1 MQHLPVLSVNINTTI
16 TPSPDLPSSTSCSP
30 CPRHRSATFARTHC
44 EYHYHYN
51 SFNRPPITTSPPP
64 SPPQECNICQDSECH
79 NSNVIL
85 FCDMCNLAVHQECYG
100 VPYVPEGQWL
110 CRRCLHSPSRPV
122 ECCLCPNGSIGA
134 AFKRTEDARWAH
146 VICALW
152 IPEVCNCNYFG
163 QESLSQ
169 L

>member
-1 MQHLPVLSVNINTTI
+1 MYLINCKCIIHVYIGLLKPVCLELTYYYSNYPRSTPTT
-16 TPSPDLPSSTSCSP
+16 PP
-30 CPRHRSATFARTHC
+30 
-44 EYHYHYN
+44 HY
-51 SFNRPPITTSPPP
+51 
-64 SPPQECNICQDSECH
+64 QECNICMDSECQ

-110 CRRCLHSPSRPV
+110 CRRCLHSPSIPV
-122 ECCLCPNGSIGA
+122 ECCLCPNGTIGA

-152 IPEVCNCNYFG
+152 IPEVC
-163 QESLSQ
+163 SLSRSSSNNTY
-169 L
+169 